1 MRHLL
6 SFFVFLGL
14 PALLQAQTFT
24 ALPVSLTFSYQP
36 GNALPAA
43 QTVAVK
49 ASSGTPNYTA
59 VITGANSLW
68 LSATPDKGKLP
79 ATLAVRVNPTSLAVG
94 TYMATVV
101 VTMTT
106 SVTPVN
112 IPVTLNVTA
121 PLPVL
126 SIGSTTLAFSSP
138 PVPPNQTVKL
148 STTGSPLS
156 FSVAIAGA
164 SWMQVSPMNGVLLP
178 GSQTAITVTV
188 DPTGLVPQT
197 AAYTGKITI
206 LAPGATPASKQQTVS
221 VTLTISSMTPAI
233 TSVWPSSIPL
243 NAQATTLTIRGSNF
257 YAASVASVTG
267 IATPLVTNVLGSDV
281 LTAVIPSTML
291 NMAGTLN
298 VVVSNPAPGG
308 SSSSSPVAVG
318 ASPTIQAVVNA
329 ASMQAGTVAL
339 GELVTLFGNNIGP
352 TTPVVLTDANMDGF
366 ADTTI
371 ASTSVTV
378 DGIAAPLIYASQNQ
392 ITVQV
397 PYEATLGAGK
407 VISVS
412 QGASPPST
420 ATVTIGAHAPG
431 LFTADGSGAGQLA
444 ALNFSVATSLYS
456 INSSSSA
463 AKTGDTV
470 LLYLTG
476 EGDYAITISPR
487 TGYLV
492 PANLPTYP
500 QLSPLP
506 TVTIG
511 GAAAVVNYAGPVPGS
526 ILGLIQINA
535 VVPAGAGTGAAIPVV
550 VAISASA
557 TQAGTTLGLK

>member
-1 MRHLL
+1 
-6 SFFVFLGL
+6 
-14 PALLQAQTFT
+14 
-24 ALPVSLTFSYQP
+24 
-36 GNALPAA
+36 
-43 QTVAVK
+43 
-49 ASSGTPNYTA
+49 
-59 VITGANSLW
+59 
-68 LSATPDKGKLP
+68 
-79 ATLAVRVNPTSLAVG
+79 
-94 TYMATVV
+94 
-101 VTMTT
+101 
-106 SVTPVN
+106 
-112 IPVTLNVTA
+112 
-121 PLPVL
+121 
-126 SIGSTTLAFSSP
+126 
-138 PVPPNQTVKL
+138 
-148 STTGSPLS
+148 
-156 FSVAIAGA
+156 
-164 SWMQVSPMNGVLLP
+164 
-178 GSQTAITVTV
+178 
-188 DPTGLVPQT
+188 
-197 AAYTGKITI
+197 
-206 LAPGATPASKQQTVS
+206 
-221 VTLTISSMTPAI
+221 
-233 TSVWPSSIPL
+233 
-243 NAQATTLTIRGSNF
+243 
-257 YAASVASVTG
+257 VTG

-291 NMAGTLN
+291 NMPGTLN

-308 SSSSSPVAVG
+308 SSSPSPVAVG

-339 GELVTLFGNNIGP
+339 GELITLFGNNIGP
-352 TTPVVLTDANMDGF
+352 TTPVVLTDANLDGF
-366 ADTTI
+366 ADTMI

-456 INSSSSA
+456 VNSSSSA
-463 AKTGDTV
+463 AKAGDTV

-492 PANLPTYP
+492 PTNLLTYP

-511 GAAAVVNYAGPVPGS
+511 GVAAVVNYAGPVPGS

-535 VVPAGAGTGAAIPVV
+535 VVPVGAGTGAAIPVV
-550 VAISASA
+550 VTIGAST

>member
-1 MRHLL
+1 M
-6 SFFVFLGL
+6 
-14 PALLQAQTFT
+14 AQ
-24 ALPVSLTFSYQP
+24 P
-36 GNALPAA
+36 
-43 QTVAVK
+43 
-49 ASSGTPNYTA
+49 
-59 VITGANSLW
+59 
-68 LSATPDKGKLP
+68 TPDTGKLP

-101 VTMTT
+101 VTMTG

-112 IPVTLNVTA
+112 IPVILVVAA

-126 SIGSTTLAFSSP
+126 TLGSTTLAFSSP
-138 PVPPNQTVKL
+138 PIPPPAQTVKL
-148 STTGSPLS
+148 ATTGSPLS

-164 SWMQVSPMNGVLLP
+164 TWMQVSPMNGVLLP
-178 GSQTAITVTV
+178 GSQTTITVTV

-197 AAYTGKITI
+197 APYTGKITI
-206 LAPGATPASKQQTVS
+206 LAAGATAASKQQTVS
-221 VTLTISSMTPAI
+221 VTLTVSSMTPTI
-233 TSVWPSSIPL
+233 TSVWPASIPL

-281 LTAVIPSTML
+281 LTAAIPSTML

-308 SSSSSPVAVG
+308 ASNSSPVAVG

-329 ASMQAGTVAL
+329 ASMQSGTVAL
-339 GELVTLFGNNIGP
+339 GELITLFGNNIGP
-352 TTPVVLTDANMDGF
+352 TTPVVLTDTNLDGF

-407 VISVS
+407 VVSVS
-412 QGASPPST
+412 QGAGAPST
-420 ATVTIGAHAPG
+420 STVTIGAHAPG

-456 INSSSSA
+456 VNSSSSA
-463 AKTGDTV
+463 AKAGDTV

-492 PANLPTYP
+492 PTNLLAYP

-535 VVPAGAGTGAAIPVV
+535 VVPVGAGVGAAIPVV
-550 VAISASA
+550 VTIGAIA